1 MATQRPITPSASY
14 NPVPSI
20 EDPSHISRG
29 YGNPANADVGV
40 NDFAGAQ
47 HDRSRLGRF
56 EEDFDARTRGSS
68 VIDGDMP
75 MRSSSRSSTLNQGTT
90 PSRSGTLKKKGS
102 VKRTGSLKRSGSR
115 KSMHAGS
122 IRGVTIDD
130 QERGYDRED
139 SVFYTPV
146 PTKGSPTEVLAERF
160 QSRLAYVAELGISLT
175 CDSLAKVSQRSH
187 HLLPRS
193 SIFLRTPREVPPQG
207 VKCDQ
212 QHQCARGSADR
223 RRSQRRQP
231 HPPRFSQASHR
242 RGKQSPRC

>member
-1 MATQRPITPSASY
+1 MATQRPVTPSASY
-14 NPVPSI
+14 NPVPTI
-20 EDPSHISRG
+20 DDPSHISRG
-29 YGNPANADVGV
+29 YGNSANVDIGV
-40 NDFAGAQ
+40 NDFAGIPAQ

-68 VIDGDMP
+68 VIDGDLP
-75 MRSSSRSSTLNQGTT
+75 LRSSSRSSTLNQGTT

-160 QSRLAYVAELGISLT
+160 QSRLTHVAELDI
-175 CDSLAKVSQRSH
+175 H
-187 HLLPRS
+187 
-193 SIFLRTPREVPPQG
+193 
-207 VKCDQ
+207 
-212 QHQCARGSADR
+212 
-223 RRSQRRQP
+223 
-231 HPPRFSQASHR
+231 
-242 RGKQSPRC
+242 